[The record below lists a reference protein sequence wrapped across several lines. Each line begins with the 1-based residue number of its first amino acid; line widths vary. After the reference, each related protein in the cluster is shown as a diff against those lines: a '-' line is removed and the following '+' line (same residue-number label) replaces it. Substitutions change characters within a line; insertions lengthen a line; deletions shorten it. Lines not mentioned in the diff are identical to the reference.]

1 MESNFVI
8 DETKKEMLVELVKS
22 GKNTLLTGPTGC
34 GKTTLAVEIAKELDM
49 NPVVI
54 NCGSTQDARSS
65 LIGYFTLKDGDTVF
79 QEADFLKAIQEVA
92 KGSNAQI
99 TGTLRAINLMHQL
112 HQKAIQDKELKAI
125 LPLSDNE
132 ITWFNTAFSQE
143 SKFRKENVGQNYIK
157 EFPERLQPYVVQR
170 QDKAD
175 KK

>member
-1 MESNFVI
+1 
-8 DETKKEMLVELVKS
+8 
-22 GKNTLLTGPTGC
+22 
-34 GKTTLAVEIAKELDM
+34 
-49 NPVVI
+49 
-54 NCGSTQDARSS
+54 
-65 LIGYFTLKDGDTVF
+65 
-79 QEADFLKAIQEVA
+79 
-92 KGSNAQI
+92 
-99 TGTLRAINLMHQL
+99 MHQL

-175 KK
+175 KKEIPGVGKEPYMIQSNVGDFIMECTRQIIAGINKHGAFPKFEPMAKEILGYNFMQIFTSVSAGKGKAKKGRGMSFRVLWPAKIGGNIELWSNSSQTRMNGRIGFRIH